1 MLPGELVYRIQ
12 SHDFAAL
19 EAWLE
24 AGHDVHMRDSDQG
37 DVMHYAFCRNSRQDS
52 DIWVA
57 GIRLILKYGYDV
69 NIQPYISEESSGMTP
84 MHYAAESNSV
94 DVAIAMLDAGA
105 NIDDTPVIPAAY
117 EEDEEDSDDEPIDVN
132 ETPLALVVKS
142 LRFSTSRYMTF
153 LGSELVEELCAYR
166 SRQMHMIRFLLSR
179 GASPQLVC
187 EDLLIEAAGH
197 DAMDAVNLVCAV
209 RLAGGWK
216 RYVNAPRKDMLVLRE
231 LCARGRAAPPSA
243 LAALFCTTGS
253 APSRPRTRRN
263 PRVAPLPTPIFWH
276 VLSYWRSD
284 RDFDPSAA

>member
-1 MLPGELVYRIQ
+1 MLPDELVYRIQ

-69 NIQPYISEESSGMTP
+69 NTQPYISGESSGMTP
-84 MHYAAESNSV
+84 MHYAAESSSV

-105 NIDDTPVIPAAY
+105 DIDDTLVIPAAY
-117 EEDEEDSDDEPIDVN
+117 EEDSDDEPIDVD

-142 LRFSTSRYMTF
+142 LQFSTAWVRAQELLDAY
-153 LGSELVEELCAYR
+153 GLVEELCAYR
-166 SRQMHMIRFLLSR
+166 SRQTHMIRFLLSR
-179 GASPQLVC
+179 GASPQLVSD
-187 EDLLIEAAGH
+187 DLFLATVAY
-197 DAMDAVNLVCAV
+197 DAIDAYTLLRDV

-253 APSRPRTRRN
+253 GPLRPRTRRN
-263 PRVAPLPTPIFWH
+263 PRVARLPTPIFWH